1 MFGYHGDTGHSAEVE
16 TILHSRCPAQVTFSV
31 TMQSHGDT
39 SVDITGGDI
48 GRWHIEIL
56 AYNVVEGLI
65 GILVGVV
72 GASVSESPKLLF
84 TDGIFQQR

>member
-48 GRWHIEIL
+48 G
-56 AYNVVEGLI
+56 
-65 GILVGVV
+65 
-72 GASVSESPKLLF
+72 
-84 TDGIFQQR
+84 